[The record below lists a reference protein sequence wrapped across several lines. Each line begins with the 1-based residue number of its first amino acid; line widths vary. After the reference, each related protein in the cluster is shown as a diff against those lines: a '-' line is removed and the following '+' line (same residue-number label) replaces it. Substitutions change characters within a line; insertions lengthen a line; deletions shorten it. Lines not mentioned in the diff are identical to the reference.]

1 MFVEIINRIE
11 HKPILMKKITVI
23 FLSALVLLAGVSCK
37 KLVSA
42 IFQGMDVNVP
52 QVQVTI
58 PTVIAVTPNEIALGS
73 FSFHFNLD
81 SIIKANTAGVFG
93 VNTVS
98 SIKVKQINISITN
111 ADQLNNL
118 SNFESARITV
128 QSNIGSNP
136 AELFSGSFSDSYATS
151 FTATPANSPDLLPY
165 LKGSDVTYNVYGKMR
180 RITTK
185 PLNMSVAVTL
195 RVN

>member
-1 MFVEIINRIE
+1 
-11 HKPILMKKITVI
+11 MKKITI
-23 FLSALVLLAGVSCK
+23 TFLSAIILLVALSSCK

-42 IFQGMDVNVP
+42 IFQGLDVNVP
-52 QVQVTI
+52 EVQVTI

-118 SNFESARITV
+118 ANFESARITL
-128 QSNIGSNP
+128 QSNIDSNP
-136 AELFSGSFSDSYATS
+136 AELFSVSFPDSYAS
-151 FTATPANSPDLLPY
+151 LFTATPANSPDLLPY
-165 LKGSDVTYNVYGKMR
+165 LKGSDVTYNIYGKMR

-185 PLNMSVAVTL
+185 PLNMVVAITL